1 MAGLAS
7 INIKFFADLK
17 QFSTQMQNANRKLQ
31 KMGKQLQG
39 LGTTLSVGVT
49 APFVG
54 FSIAVSK
61 SFSSFESE
69 LSKISDLVG
78 ISVGEVNEMG
88 DSAKG
93 MASKYGVSAK
103 SAAEALFY
111 ITSAGLRGSDAMNV
125 LEQSL
130 KGSVVGLGD
139 IKTIADL
146 STSAM
151 NAYGSGVLKAS
162 EATDVLTTA
171 VKEGK
176 LDASELSQSMG
187 SVLPLASAMNVSFN
201 EVGATF
207 AALSRTGTN
216 ASEAATQLKGILSSI
231 LKPTKEA
238 EVALSGMGLSSKYIR
253 DVIKNDGLL
262 SALELL
268 NDKFKGNIT
277 ATSAVFGNVRALSG
291 VLDLMGSNVGVTRDI
306 FASLNKVVGAT
317 DNAFK
322 GTSGTVEFRYNVAMN
337 SLKNSLI
344 DVGKIFTD
352 VFLPLIENLS
362 VFVQDVIHGVNG
374 LDESTKKIIV
384 VVSAFAA
391 ALGPLLL
398 SLGFLMTTVIPGLTT
413 AFAGLSAVIVA
424 NPLGVL
430 AIALTAVVSG
440 VLLLTSNLG
449 GLTDVTEQWSEVT
462 KKATKSI
469 ADEKLQLDKNLIVAR
484 DEGKSKKERL
494 KAIDALKKQYP
505 KYLDFLSL
513 ENINT
518 QKTKDAT
525 NQLIDALL
533 VKAKVQAAQ
542 EKMVEVEKKLLDLQ
556 LGQNEA
562 IKPSLWQNMGAA
574 LKSFG
579 NQTQFQ
585 IEQSAIIAEN
595 YGKEKTALE
604 DLRDSL
610 RDYISDNDDLVTS
623 LNKVKKASVVPSDTS
638 NKGGRRKV
646 TGILS
651 DQRGED
657 GKLEQT
663 VNLGIVEGI
672 KVEGEELKTELQ
684 GIQQSFIDFS
694 EQTSNI
700 IAESTSSFLAG
711 FGEMIGGLFTGSVTI
726 ADIGG
731 MILRTVGDFLKKLG
745 KAAIQVGVAAKAIHL
760 AFTNPF
766 AAIAAG
772 VALIAVGSVFSNLAT
787 QQSQG
792 NAVPFAKGGIVY
804 RPTNALIGEYAG
816 ASSNPEVVA
825 PLNKLKELITPAS
838 QNLDIKV
845 GGLVWTELGKLK
857 VALNQHDIRKT
868 RTT

>member
-54 FSIAVSK
+54 FSVLALKNWDTQEKAIAQV
-61 SFSSFESE
+61 EAG
-69 LSKISDLVG
+69 LS
-78 ISVGEVNEMG
+78 SVG
-88 DSAKG
+88 DSVGYTSEQLQK
-93 MASKYGVSAK
+93 MASGLQETSLFGDEDILKNVTAQLLTFTNIANEEFSRTQK
-103 SAAEALFY
+103 VALDLA
-111 ITSAGLRGSDAMNV
+111 TRLGGD
-125 LEQSL
+125 L
-130 KGSVVGLGD
+130 KGASIQLGKALND
-139 IKTIADL
+139 PIANL
-146 STSAM
+146 S
-151 NAYGSGVLKAS
+151 
-162 EATDVLTTA
+162 
-171 VKEGK
+171 
-176 LDASELSQSMG
+176 
-187 SVLPLASAMNVSFN
+187 
-201 EVGATF
+201 
-207 AALSRTGTN
+207 ALSRSGIQFSEDQKALIKSFAQTNRLADAQNVILNELEKQYGGSAAAAAKAGTGSFKQLSN
-216 ASEAATQLKGILSSI
+216 SIGDLSE
-231 LKPTKEA
+231 
-238 EVALSGMGLSSKYIR
+238 
-253 DVIKNDGLL
+253 
-262 SALELL
+262 
-268 NDKFKGNIT
+268 
-277 ATSAVFGNVRALSG
+277 
-291 VLDLMGSNVGVTRDI
+291 
-306 FASLNKVVGAT
+306 
-317 DNAFK
+317 
-322 GTSGTVEFRYNVAMN
+322 EF
-337 SLKNSLI
+337 
-344 DVGKIFTD
+344 GKIIGE
-352 VFLPLIENLS
+352 FLVPFVEKVKGLVTWFQKLS
-362 VFVQDVIHGVNG
+362 V
-374 LDESTKKIIV
+374 STKKIIV

-562 IKPSLWQNMGAA
+562 IKPSLWQDMGAS
-574 LKSFG
+574 LKSVLF
-579 NQTQFQ
+579 QRQFQ
-585 IEQSAIIAEN
+585 IEQGLIIAEN

-638 NKGGRRKV
+638 NKGVRRKV

-772 VALIAVGSVFSNLAT
+772 VALIAIGSVFSNLAT

-792 NAVPFAKGGIVY
+792 NAVPFANGGIVY
-804 RPTNALIGEYAG
+804 GPYQCAYR
-816 ASSNPEVVA
+816 
-825 PLNKLKELITPAS
+825 
-838 QNLDIKV
+838 
-845 GGLVWTELGKLK
+845 
-857 VALNQHDIRKT
+857 
-868 RTT
+868 

>member
-1 MAGLAS
+1 M
-7 INIKFFADLK
+7 
-17 QFSTQMQNANRKLQ
+17 
-31 KMGKQLQG
+31 
-39 LGTTLSVGVT
+39 
-49 APFVG
+49 
-54 FSIAVSK
+54 
-61 SFSSFESE
+61 
-69 LSKISDLVG
+69 
-78 ISVGEVNEMG
+78 
-88 DSAKG
+88 
-93 MASKYGVSAK
+93 
-103 SAAEALFY
+103 
-111 ITSAGLRGSDAMNV
+111 
-125 LEQSL
+125 
-130 KGSVVGLGD
+130 
-139 IKTIADL
+139 
-146 STSAM
+146 
-151 NAYGSGVLKAS
+151 
-162 EATDVLTTA
+162 
-171 VKEGK
+171 
-176 LDASELSQSMG
+176 
-187 SVLPLASAMNVSFN
+187 
-201 EVGATF
+201 
-207 AALSRTGTN
+207 
-216 ASEAATQLKGILSSI
+216 
-231 LKPTKEA
+231 
-238 EVALSGMGLSSKYIR
+238 
-253 DVIKNDGLL
+253 
-262 SALELL
+262 
-268 NDKFKGNIT
+268 
-277 ATSAVFGNVRALSG
+277 
-291 VLDLMGSNVGVTRDI
+291 
-306 FASLNKVVGAT
+306 
-317 DNAFK
+317 
-322 GTSGTVEFRYNVAMN
+322 
-337 SLKNSLI
+337 
-344 DVGKIFTD
+344 
-352 VFLPLIENLS
+352 
-362 VFVQDVIHGVNG
+362 
-374 LDESTKKIIV
+374 
-384 VVSAFAA
+384 
-391 ALGPLLL
+391 
-398 SLGFLMTTVIPGLTT
+398 
-413 AFAGLSAVIVA
+413 
-424 NPLGVL
+424 
-430 AIALTAVVSG
+430 
-440 VLLLTSNLG
+440 
-449 GLTDVTEQWSEVT
+449 SEVT

-518 QKTKDAT
+518 KKTKDAT

-585 IEQSAIIAEN
+585 IQQSTIIAEN

-604 DLRDSL
+604 NLRNSL
-610 RDYISDNDDLVTS
+610 RDYISDNDDLVAS
-623 LNKVKKASVVPSDTS
+623 LNKVKKASIVPSDTS

-646 TGILS
+646 TDILS

-657 GKLEQT
+657 DKLQQT
-663 VNLGIVEGI
+663 VNLGIVKGI

-694 EQTSNI
+694 EQTSSI

-772 VALIAVGSVFSNLAT
+772 VALIAIGSVFSNLAT

-804 RPTNALIGEYAG
+804 GPTNALIGEYAG

-838 QNLDIKV
+838 KNLDIKV

-857 VALNQHDIRKT
+857 VALNQHEIRKN